1 MAAYLISA
9 GAVGTRHHRWKGE
22 KESRGG
28 AGTGVENW
36 MASTAVPPR
45 NGRPKNHVLR
55 KAKTPECSLAFQ
67 I

>member
-1 MAAYLISA
+1 MAAYLIAAST
-9 GAVGTRHHRWKGE
+9 VGTRHHHWRRE
-22 KESRGG
+22 ESRGG
-28 AGTGVENW
+28 VGVGAENRT
-36 MASTAVPPR
+36 ASTAVPPQ